1 MVAERLALVDV
12 GDVDLNDR
20 TTERT
25 DAVVERHGGMGVSTG
40 VEHDAVEGEAHLLHL
55 VDELALDVALVVGY
69 LDIGETGLQ
78 LGQILVE
85 RRRTVDARLTG
96 S

>member
-1 MVAERLALVDV
+1 MVAERLALMDV
-12 GDVDLNDR
+12 GDVDLDDR

-25 DAVVERHGGMGVSTG
+25 DAVVECHGSMGISTG

-55 VDELALDVALVVGY
+55 VDKLALDVALVVGY